1 MFKSQH
7 YPWYIFAISLFLGG
21 LFVYYLDNDY
31 RQNETEAR
39 ESRLIYKHNQA
50 IERFKS
56 SVDKFAGIVSGM
68 RSFMDLSNE
77 LPTASQFQKFV
88 QNQFQDIGSTDSVV
102 VSYIDTS
109 HVFRQSFTRS
119 QINPDDLVGRTVF
132 SLRSEEKI
140 RRLNAMMQQDSL
152 RIFPPINLIEEWV
165 GLPLNFRVSRNN
177 VTTGYVSPI
186 LSLKTMLNVVYEDE
200 ESGAYVFHFQT
211 QDGHDFDRERI
222 YDDTKVYNTL
232 VDVEYYKNFD
242 LDPEEFIYSNVEL
255 YGYEFR
261 IGTAYKEPASAYDD
275 ISIVLFIAYLV
286 IALLALAVTWQI
298 GRFLKL
304 NAKLEYSN
312 LLLQRRRED
321 MQKQNEE
328 LKKLTQTQN
337 KFFSIIGHDMKQ
349 PLNAIE
355 GLIYLLKEEKVP
367 DDNLN
372 DLIERLSKSTQ
383 STVELLNN
391 LLRWAMS
398 QTGDIDFRPQFLDLN
413 VLVERIITVFEPL
426 AREKNIKIE
435 PKIEKDIELLAD
447 EDMMRTVF
455 RNLVSNA
462 IKFSEPG
469 GIIQISARALED
481 VIEIQI
487 KDEGIGMSQF
497 EMDTL
502 FELDRQISTV
512 GTSGEKGT
520 GLGLILCKDFVE
532 RHGGTIVVS
541 GEQGSGTTFTIQ
553 VPAKRD

>member
-261 IGTAYKEPASAYDD
+261 IGTANKEPASAYDD